1 MVHFLVEDTGPSWI
15 TPLSNLT
22 SKLTK
27 PTACLSHV
35 AVKQAEL
42 QRVSAFVEVYEHNQI
57 CVDVSTRVYTTTT
70 ALIHIYICIYH
81 TYIRL

>member
-1 MVHFLVEDTGPSWI
+1 M
-15 TPLSNLT
+15 
-22 SKLTK
+22 
-27 PTACLSHV
+27 SHV

-70 ALIHIYICIYH
+70 ALIHIYIYIYVYIIH
-81 TYIRL
+81 TSVCKALLAHAF

>member
-42 QRVSAFVEVYEHNQI
+42 QRVSVEVYEHIQI
-57 CVDVSTRVYTTTT
+57 CVDVSTRVKTNYNC
-70 ALIHIYICIYH
+70 INSYIYICIYH

>member
-1 MVHFLVEDTGPSWI
+1 MGRLTMVHFLVEDTGPSWI

-27 PTACLSHV
+27 PTAGKVSHV

-42 QRVSAFVEVYEHNQI
+42 QRVKLHLYTNIIRFV
-57 CVDVSTRVYTTTT
+57 
-70 ALIHIYICIYH
+70 
-81 TYIRL
+81 